1 MAKRLPIDPEDWQLH
16 AACRGRQGLF
26 FPPDDETET
35 RIERR
40 RREAKAKTI
49 CTGCVVRLECL
60 EEAMTQGE
68 RFGVWGGMTERER
81 RAAMNGRGSSPLD
94 ISGPGRPDSLPAVV
108 ARGRSMHRDEY

>member
-40 RREAKAKTI
+40 RREAQAKAI
-49 CTGCVVRLECL
+49 CAGCVVGLECL
-60 EEAMTQGE
+60 DEAMEHQE

-81 RAAMNGRGSSPLD
+81 RASMNRRGSSPLD
-94 ISGPGRPDSLPAVV
+94 IAGPGRPISLPAVV
-108 ARGRSMHRDEY
+108 ARGRSMPEDEY